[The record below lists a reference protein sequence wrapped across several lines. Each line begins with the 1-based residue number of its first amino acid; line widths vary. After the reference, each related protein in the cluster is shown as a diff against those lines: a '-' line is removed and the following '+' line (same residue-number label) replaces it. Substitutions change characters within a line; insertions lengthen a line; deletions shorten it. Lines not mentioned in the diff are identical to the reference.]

1 MDLAKLIT
9 VLQSAKDGSEYL
21 DYAIQRVLF
30 GMTKPVPEYSR
41 SLDAAMRLVPEGWT
55 IHRLTQLSDC
65 QGGFGGWVGDLYR
78 GSDAMIPYPSEG
90 TTTSAPLA
98 LCLAALRVRYGDLL
112 ARSDATAENDDRPL
126 QRSGTH

>member
-78 GSDAMIPYPSEG
+78 ASDAMIPYPSEG